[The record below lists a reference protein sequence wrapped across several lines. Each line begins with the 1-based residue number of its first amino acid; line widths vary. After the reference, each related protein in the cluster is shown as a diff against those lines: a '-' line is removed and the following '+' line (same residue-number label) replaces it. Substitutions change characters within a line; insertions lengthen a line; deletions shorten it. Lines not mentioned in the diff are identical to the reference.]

1 MEEFVD
7 ALIDFSI
14 HTNFKEIPQFYYD
27 AFLNYLGVTYLGS
40 KQEAITQSIQTIL
53 EDRQGNYQP
62 LFHQEKLPL
71 SSCTLIDCFSSAI
84 LAYDDIHFPTTT
96 HPCGPIASALLA
108 IARKQKV
115 SLKQFLNAL
124 GIGMEIECR
133 LGIALFLNETNGWY
147 TTGIVAAMASG
158 MAIGKLLNFNKEQY
172 RNVLAFAA
180 NLASGTRGSHGS
192 QIGSFIP
199 AIASYHGYMSAMYT
213 QNGMTANINSLIGEN
228 GLINQITHTPHIKEA
243 MQGLNQELLSMQT
256 SCKLYPYGFISY
268 ATLSTLKDIN
278 DDLTKCSKIVVEVS
292 KQVYQLG
299 KNRNPQNNYDAF
311 VSLPYIIAHA
321 LVDKKN
327 IYQPLT
333 GEFTIT
339 KKEQEIMDKI
349 VLKENEELNNQ
360 QTIITIDQKI
370 YKSKS
375 SHYQMTHEDIINKI
389 KQLTYID
396 KQFIENYYY
405 QEINDIYDFIKKKL
419 EIGMC

>member
-14 HTNFKEIPQFYYD
+14 HTNFKEVPQFYYD

-40 KQEAITQSIQTIL
+40 RQKAITQAIQTIL

-71 SSCTLIDCFSSAI
+71 SSCALIDCFSSAI
-84 LAYDDIHFPTTT
+84 LAYDDIHFLTTT
-96 HPCGPIASALLA
+96 HPCGPVASALLA

-115 SLKQFLNAL
+115 SLKEFLNAL
-124 GIGMEIECR
+124 CIGMEIECR
-133 LGIALFLNETNGWY
+133 LGIALFLNESNGWY

-199 AIASYHGYMSAMYT
+199 AIASYHGYMAVMYT
-213 QNGMTANINSLIGEN
+213 QNGMTANLNSLIGEN
-228 GLINQITHTPHIKEA
+228 GLINQITPTPHIKEA
-243 MQGLNQELLSMQT
+243 MQGLHQELLSMQT

-268 ATLSTLKDIN
+268 AILSTLKDIN

-311 VSLPYIIAHA
+311 VSLPYIIAHS

-327 IYQPLT
+327 IYQPLM

-339 KKEQEIMDKI
+339 KIEQEIMDKI
-349 VLKENEELNNQ
+349 ILKENEKLNNQ
-360 QTIITIDQKI
+360 QTIIRIDQKI
-370 YKSKS
+370 YKSNKS
-375 SHYQMTHEDIINKI
+375 HPQMTHEDIINKI

-396 KQFIENYYY
+396 EQFIENYYY
-405 QEINDIYDFIKKKL
+405 QEINDIYDFIKKRL
-419 EIGMC
+419 EMSMC